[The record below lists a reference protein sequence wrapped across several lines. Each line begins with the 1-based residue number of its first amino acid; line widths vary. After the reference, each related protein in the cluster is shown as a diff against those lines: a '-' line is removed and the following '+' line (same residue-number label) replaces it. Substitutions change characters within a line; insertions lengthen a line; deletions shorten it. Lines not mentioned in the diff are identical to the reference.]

1 MSPEV
6 QPGPDAIQLHFC
18 QSCGISIPQTDIE
31 SARAH
36 AAPGG
41 YICAGCYFQQGARS
55 AAAEVVERK
64 EASGSRALVAIALL
78 YVVGVTTFLLF
89 REVNRQPPVVDLRR
103 VATQP
108 QLEALSRKVD
118 QLNLQTRAALEDLKG
133 NDTRVVENVAALAD
147 RFEKLNQTAA
157 ELSTLLKAQTDD
169 LRGAILDLANR
180 TVGLRGDVGT
190 VLREVR
196 GLGDRLGELAERGPA
211 AAPPK
216 DKPNPVDVKAPP
228 PEKSKEEI
236 EAERLRNEY
245 IAKLKDKR
253 ASNQTRYNAAVQLG
267 DLKHED
273 SVQALVEA
281 LEKDSNDLVRRASAW
296 SLGMLGKLAVPAI
309 PTLIE
314 HIGGREEYVGY
325 MCERAL
331 GEITKAVQGQ
341 AVTFNFDPTMSQ
353 RERRK
358 VQKSWEEWWAK
369 HKAELLPDG

>member
-1 MSPEV
+1 MSTDVES
-6 QPGPDAIQLHFC
+6 GTDAIQLHFC
-18 QSCGISIPQTDIE
+18 QSCGISIPKTDIDA
-31 SARAH
+31 ARAH

-55 AAAEVVERK
+55 AATEVVERK
-64 EASGSRALVAIALL
+64 EASGSRALIAVALL

-89 REVNRQPPVVDLRR
+89 REVNRQPPIIDLRR

-118 QLNLQTRAALEDLKG
+118 QLNAQTLAALEDLKG
-133 NDTRVVENVAALAD
+133 NDTRQGQNVAELAGLLA
-147 RFEKLNQTAA
+147 KLNDTTK
-157 ELSTLLKAQTDD
+157 ELSGLLKSQTDD
-169 LRGAILDLANR
+169 LRSAILDLANR
-180 TVGLRGDVGT
+180 AIGLRGDIGT

-196 GLGDRLGELAERGPA
+196 GLEDRVEELGAHGA
-211 AAPPK
+211 ATPPPK
-216 DKPNPVDVKAPP
+216 DKPVVEQKPP
-228 PEKSKEEI
+228 PQEKSKEEI
-236 EAERLRNEY
+236 EAARLRNEY

-273 SVQALVEA
+273 SVKALVEA
-281 LEKDSNDLVRRASAW
+281 LEKDSNDLVRRAAAW

-331 GEITKAVQGQ
+331 GEITKAVLGQ

-358 VQKSWEEWWAK
+358 VQKSWQGWWAK
-369 HKAELLPDG
+369 HKAEMLPDG